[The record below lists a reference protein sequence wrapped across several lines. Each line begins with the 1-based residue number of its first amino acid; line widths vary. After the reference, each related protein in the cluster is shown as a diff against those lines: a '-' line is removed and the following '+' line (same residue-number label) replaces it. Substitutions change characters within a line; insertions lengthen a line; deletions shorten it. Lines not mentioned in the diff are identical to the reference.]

1 MLSYKSLLTVPG
13 CFVLGEWD
21 VADLGVES
29 SVVDQSIH
37 STVTSS
43 SSRGC
48 AMARGLGSSR
58 AGSALDVTVVL
69 ERR

>member
-1 MLSYKSLLTVPG
+1 M
-13 CFVLGEWD
+13 LGEWD

-43 SSRGC
+43 RSRE
-48 AMARGLGSSR
+48 AVSWPAQLGHQPWNEVS
-58 AGSALDVTVVL
+58 DVVEL
-69 ERR
+69 CR